1 MLPVSLS
8 SSVSFTDDPSSS
20 FPDQSLFCGCDAG
33 EEMQRTFPP
42 CSSRRTEQEGDGD
55 TAPWGSLQNPAWRA
69 PGFKGKEAG
78 DHHTGDETLWGLA
91 KTGLPWQVPGR
102 ALGTAA
108 CAVGPDSPQ
117 NPTAGIHCAS
127 RKGQEFSHPAGSAHL
142 NWRSPCAS
150 RLAAGGTAQPMS
162 VPFAGHNSHCP
173 CPIPIAGAQ
182 DSKMLVRKDKSLANS
197 TGGWQDLPFSLPPS

>member
-1 MLPVSLS
+1 MLPMSLS

-42 CSSRRTEQEGDGD
+42 CSSCRTEQEGDGD

-108 CAVGPDSPQ
+108 CTVGPDSPQ

-127 RKGQEFSHPAGSAHL
+127 RKGQEFSHPTGSAH
-142 NWRSPCAS
+142 
-150 RLAAGGTAQPMS
+150 
-162 VPFAGHNSHCP
+162 FH
-173 CPIPIAGAQ
+173 
-182 DSKMLVRKDKSLANS
+182 
-197 TGGWQDLPFSLPPS
+197 